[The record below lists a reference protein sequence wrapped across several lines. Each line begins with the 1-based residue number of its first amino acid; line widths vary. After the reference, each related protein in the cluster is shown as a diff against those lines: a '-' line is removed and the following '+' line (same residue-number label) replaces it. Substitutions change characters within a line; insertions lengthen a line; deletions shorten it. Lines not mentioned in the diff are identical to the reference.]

1 MSVFTLLIDVD
12 NKQLLSNRFG
22 GVGSLPNFDRGDSP
36 SIEIGFLKYNGIQY
50 DFVDYSASSVKFGIG
65 ANAATPSEG
74 QFRLTWNGITS
85 NAITYNST
93 TAQIQTALAPAVSA
107 TVTTISGVDSAWL
120 ITMTTQGVFTGTT
133 AGLGGDSFNLYPE
146 SSVLINTAR
155 NPSANVSMRQIV
167 RLLQKPAAFQDSWA
181 NSQTTGG
188 ATLTLTQEGSA
199 TQSET
204 YSLLIDDSVYAG
216 QYNLIF
222 GNQSVG
228 ISFNATADQIQGELA
243 KLTSIGNYLDAGGVT
258 RPNVRVSGD
267 NGKYGIAFVG
277 GLSQTNITTALSLN
291 DSALFRPP
299 YKTAVVTLGTSQIEN
314 LLNSG
319 VTGLVLEVEIVE
331 NGKSNTVLR
340 EDIEFNRNDIIV
352 TGSAIPAEQASY
364 YTKAEADALF
374 VEDSTGNVDATNR
387 RLKNSSGTIVVDYE
401 QSLFGNG
408 ALDLSGSGVTISS
421 YPLYVNS
428 TLTVGGAVSFGKNL
442 YVSTAITAV
451 GAVSFGGGMAV
462 SGNLGFFGTSPTAQ
476 GSGIN
481 IANSITKSGIISFT
495 QPTQAN
501 VVSNVIS
508 LGLIGSSST
517 YGVLPGSVKTI
528 TTSVTLTFGVVP
540 ANDTT
545 SVSTTITGSN
555 INDIVL
561 LGLPNSLCAG
571 LSFYGHVTTAN
582 VVEIDAV
589 NAINSSRTQSAQIY
603 RVTVIGY

>member
-12 NKQLLSNRFG
+12 AKQLLANRFG

-36 SIEIGFLKYNGIQY
+36 SFEIGFLKYNGIQY
-50 DFVDYSASSVKFGIG
+50 DYIDYSASSIKFGIG
-65 ANAATPSEG
+65 ATAATPSEG
-74 QFRLTWNGITS
+74 QFKLTWNGVTS

-93 TAQIQTALAPAVSA
+93 TAEIQTALAPAVSA

-155 NPSANVSMRQIV
+155 EPSANISMRQIV
-167 RLLQKPAAFQDSWA
+167 RLLQTPAAFQDSWA

-228 ISFNATADQIQGELA
+228 VAFNANASQIQSELA
-243 KLTSIGNYLDAGGVT
+243 KLTSIGTYLDANGVT
-258 RPNVRVSGD
+258 QSNVRVSGD
-267 NGKYGIAFVG
+267 NGKYGIAFIG
-277 GLSQTNITTALSLN
+277 NLAQTNITTALSIN

-314 LLNSG
+314 LLNAD
-319 VTGLVLEVEIVE
+319 VTDLSLEIELIE

-340 EDIEFNRNDIIV
+340 KDIEFNRNDLII
-352 TGSAIPAEQASY
+352 TGSAVPADQASY
-364 YTKAEADALF
+364 YTKTEADALF

-387 RLKNSSGTIVVDYE
+387 RLKNSGGTTIVDYGAA
-401 QSLFGNG
+401 LFGASGMVN
-408 ALDLSGSGVTISS
+408 LSAS
-421 YPLYVNS
+421 
-428 TLTVGGAVSFGKNL
+428 
-442 YVSTAITAV
+442 AITIGAYPIYINSSITAT
-451 GAVSFGGGMAV
+451 GAVSFGGNMAV
-462 SGNLGFFGTSPTAQ
+462 SGSLGFYGTSPIAKP
-476 GSGIN
+476 SGTN
-481 IANSITKSGIISFT
+481 A
-495 QPTQAN
+495 
-501 VVSNVIS
+501 VSNVIS
-508 LGLIGSSST
+508 LGLISSSST
-517 YGVLPGSVKTI
+517 YGVLPSSI
-528 TTSVTLTFGVVP
+528 RTLTTTASIDFG
-540 ANDTT
+540 TLSGHST
-545 SVSTTITGSN
+545 SAGNATITGAG

-561 LGLPNSLCAG
+561 VGLPGAVSNG
-571 LSFYGHVTTAN
+571 VIVQG
-582 VVEIDAV
+582 VVFAENTV
-589 NAINSSRTQSAQIY
+589 CMTAINGSNASKSINAATY
-603 RVTVIGY
+603 RITVIGY

>member
-374 VEDSTGNVDATNR
+374 LEDSTGNVDATNR
-387 RLKNSSGTIVVDYE
+387 RLKNSGGTTIVDYGA
-401 QSLFGNG
+401 SLFGASGMVN
-408 ALDLSGSGVTISS
+408 LSASQVTIGNFPV
-421 YPLYVNS
+421 YINS
-428 TLTVGGAVSFGKNL
+428 TV
-442 YVSTAITAV
+442 TAT

-462 SGNLGFFGTSPTAQ
+462 SGNLGFYGTTPIAKPS
-476 GSGIN
+476 GSNLIN
-481 IANSITKSGIISFT
+481 SVSNLGLLSYST
-495 QPTQAN
+495 PTQAN
-501 VVSNVIS
+501 IINNLVSAGIF
-508 LGLIGSSST
+508 SSSPT
-517 YGVLPGSVKTI
+517 YGVLPLSPRTI
-528 TTSVTLTFGVVP
+528 TTTASIYFGQV
-540 ANDTT
+540 NSNSTN
-545 SVSTTITGSN
+545 SVSVVVTGCN
-555 INDIVL
+555 LNDVVL
-561 LGLPNSLCAG
+561 LGLPANTNNGIA
-571 LSFYGHVTTAN
+571 FAGHVTTAN
-582 VVEIDAV
+582 GLELDCI
-589 NAINSSRTQSAQIY
+589 NATNGNITPATATY
-603 RVTVIGY
+603 RITVIGY